1 MDALVVYNTE
11 ENLIFFQ
18 PLSPDVPKCSPIMS
32 NRNPET
38 IAAIQNMLLHK
49 NRFMGAKKQQQQQPG
64 IGMTIHQQLLMPYS
78 VWLWF
83 KNKNT
88 NKYCSIFLGRS
99 NIENHMDQ
107 FYGRNK

>member
-1 MDALVVYNTE
+1 MDALAVYNTE
-11 ENLIFFQ
+11 ENLIFST
-18 PLSPDVPKCSPIMS
+18 LSPDVPKCSPIMS

-49 NRFMGAKKQQQQQPG
+49 NRFMGAKQQQPG

-78 VWLWF
+78 VGLLF